1 MYRQVSNV
9 LQRFTPP
16 STLFKYGFNL
26 APMYRQS
33 TGRVVDVSDD
43 VHAATIEIPLT
54 WRNRNFVGTMFGG
67 SMLSAT
73 DPVYMIQL
81 MYILGEDYVVW
92 DKSVELRFRRPAK
105 STVSVRFEFT
115 HDEVERIRLAAHQQ
129 GEIDW
134 EKPLELR
141 DADGAIVATGT
152 KTLYIAT
159 KEHYKAKRAARSAA

>member
-9 LQRFTPP
+9 LQRFTPA

-33 TGRVVDVSDD
+33 MGRVVDVSDD

-81 MYILGEDYVVW
+81 MYILGDEYVVW

-105 STVSVRFEFT
+105 STVNVRFEFT

-129 GEIDW
+129 GETDW

-159 KEHYKAKRAARSAA
+159 KAHYKAKRAARSAA